1 MSQTYIGYNIQSIEY
16 NPYLALLYNKD
27 FTTFPITT
35 TITQYQDYPNTLS
48 QSGLGLLKNVIAEYN
63 MANNTNINYQNYS
76 LVTVPRDQ
84 NSINAFLIF
93 PLIETENYLF
103 MVYAQYANLFSATF
117 QNLGFINKPNTLNQF
132 LNFNRCNLDVTE
144 NPKLMSSVYITDPI
158 TTVATETSTGNIQL
172 SAGATISA
180 TTAVAAINGLLYPA
194 NSLDVNQINNVLGM
208 STNGGVAGTLISFQ
222 QTGIIGLPS
231 WNFTPGNP
239 VFVGTTGPVT
249 QTPPTSGFLQILGTA
264 LTSKTMILNIQP
276 PVLLS

>member
-27 FTTFPITT
+27 FTTFPITA

-76 LVTVPRDQ
+76 LVTAPRDQ

-158 TTVATETSTGNIQL
+158 TTVTTETSTGNIQL
-172 SAGATISA
+172 SAGTTISA
-180 TTAVAAINGLLYPA
+180 TTAIAAINVLLYPA
-194 NSLDVNQINNVLGM
+194 NSSDINQFNNVLGM
-208 STNGGVAGTLISFQ
+208 STNGGAAGTLISFQ